1 MRFRRKQKKQFGQ
14 KQPGVSTGTWCS
26 QAIRPDAEVFGLG
39 AKTRP
44 GDDLKEYEGKTMPL
58 PLHVEGKIVPAIVAP
73 SKSQAKI
80 EGNDIVF
87 MISSQDCGEALREAV
102 KEEIEIIEEIG
113 RL

>member
-1 MRFRRKQKKQFGQ
+1 MRFRRKQKKRFGQ
-14 KQPGVSTGTWCS
+14 KQLAVSTCAWCS

-39 AKTRP
+39 AKTRT
-44 GDDLKEYEGKTMPL
+44 GVDLKEYEGKTMPL
-58 PLHVEGKIVPAIVAP
+58 PLHVERKIVPAIVPP

-87 MISSQDCGEALREAV
+87 MICSQDCGEALREAL
-102 KEEIEIIEEIG
+102 KEEIEIIEGIG